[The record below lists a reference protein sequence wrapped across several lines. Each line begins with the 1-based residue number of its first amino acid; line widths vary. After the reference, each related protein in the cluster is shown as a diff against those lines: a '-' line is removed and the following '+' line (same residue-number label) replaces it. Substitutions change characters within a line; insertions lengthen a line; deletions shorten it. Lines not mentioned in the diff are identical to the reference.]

1 MRIHSISLIIN
12 GTEELLQVP
21 SNLTL
26 LHALREKLGFTGTK
40 NGCEAGECGACTVLV
55 DGEPVN
61 SCLVLAV
68 ELDGKEITT
77 IEGLS
82 ENGQLSPLQQA
93 FADLNAVQC
102 GYCTPGML
110 MASTALLRRNP
121 DPTELDIQE
130 ALVGNLCRCT
140 GYQRIIDAVMKASRN
155 GGAQS
160 VIRTDAIDKVTGC
173 AVFVDDIQFGPNLLH
188 SRLVRSPYPHALIKS
203 INAKKAE
210 QLPGVRAIV
219 TGKDLTARMGLY
231 LIDRPIFASDRVR
244 YYGEPVAGVVAI
256 TEDIAVEAARLVEIE
271 YEVLPAVY
279 DPVESAQPG
288 ASLLHPDLGS
298 YTVADFIFP
307 EPGTNISEN
316 FKIRPRILRSVKGML
331 RPAGLIVRQLLKV
344 NSVCRL

>member
-1 MRIHSISLIIN
+1 M
-12 GTEELLQVP
+12 
-21 SNLTL
+21 TL

-40 NGCEAGECGACTVLV
+40 NGCEAGECGGCTVLV

-155 GGAQS
+155 GGAQ
-160 VIRTDAIDKVTGC
+160 
-173 AVFVDDIQFGPNLLH
+173 
-188 SRLVRSPYPHALIKS
+188 
-203 INAKKAE
+203 
-210 QLPGVRAIV
+210 
-219 TGKDLTARMGLY
+219 
-231 LIDRPIFASDRVR
+231 
-244 YYGEPVAGVVAI
+244 
-256 TEDIAVEAARLVEIE
+256 
-271 YEVLPAVY
+271 
-279 DPVESAQPG
+279 
-288 ASLLHPDLGS
+288 
-298 YTVADFIFP
+298 
-307 EPGTNISEN
+307 
-316 FKIRPRILRSVKGML
+316 
-331 RPAGLIVRQLLKV
+331 
-344 NSVCRL
+344 